1 MCLCASCASAAF
13 VLVLS
18 GTSHHNGDATID
30 TAVADLRSIF
40 FTQSI
45 YRCNPKVHVVCEVRL
60 ITHAVGWCSWWLGSI
75 PLAFDVAC
83 FAAPD

>member
-45 YRCNPKVHVVCEVRL
+45 YRCNPKVHVVCEVRPS
-60 ITHAVGWCSWWLGSI
+60 HAHGHVVGWLVCGLRFRWVSMLPASQ
-75 PLAFDVAC
+75 
-83 FAAPD
+83 

>member
-1 MCLCASCASAAF
+1 MCLCALCASAAF

-45 YRCNPKVHVVCEVRL
+45 YRCNPKVHVVCEVRPCL
-60 ITHAVGWCSWWLGSI
+60 SRGGVGCVWATI
-75 PLAFDVAC
+75 PLVVGVVW
-83 FAAPD
+83 FAATG

>member
-1 MCLCASCASAAF
+1 
-13 VLVLS
+13 VLS